1 VTPDDV
7 INLFFEKK
15 ERGIAVISSFADKE

>member
-1 VTPDDV
+1 MIPDDV

-15 ERGIAVISSFADKE
+15 ERGIAVICSFADKE